1 MDQEQLNTH
10 YRRLGKEVGWGENR
24 GARRLLRC
32 FMNTSWIMSLFWL
45 QKGLG

>member
-32 FMNTSWIMSLFWL
+32 FMNTYWFTCFFLL